1 MALAKS
7 VKIKFVDNKFKSFW
21 SLQSGFKFVKFNKF
35 KFWKQKYIQDKFLK
49 FSQLKALLA
58 KSAGQINLT

>member
-21 SLQSGFKFVKFNKF
+21 SSQSGFKFAKFSKF
-35 KFWKQKYIQDKFLK
+35 KFWKQKYIQDKFLNL
-49 FSQLKALLA
+49 SSLKPFW
-58 KSAGQINLT
+58 